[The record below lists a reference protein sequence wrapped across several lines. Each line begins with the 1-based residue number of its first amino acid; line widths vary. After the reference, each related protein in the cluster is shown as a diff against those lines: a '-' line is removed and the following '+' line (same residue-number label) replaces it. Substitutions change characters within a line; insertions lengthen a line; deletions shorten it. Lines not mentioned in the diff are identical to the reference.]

1 MINSAIGL
9 LRKIR
14 IVLSEA
20 FSSFRRNKGLTAASS
35 LAFLSTLALIPTLLL
50 LTFLLGALIGS
61 SARALEE
68 MQNILKQLVP
78 AYSQV
83 ILNELSMIMRHK
95 RAIGVINFFV
105 LFWTVTRL
113 VAGMR
118 ISLGTIFQKPTGRP
132 FLLEKLFDVAI
143 SILFLAGFSVVA
155 IAGVALPLVKR
166 IVPLRLLPV
175 AALAEIA
182 PFIMFTVVVFA
193 LYFTFSTRA
202 RFRHLVIGSLV
213 TSLLWFALRPA
224 FYFFLTYNPGYG
236 FAFGSFKSLFVVLMW
251 IYLSLSLFL
260 FGAEIVASIGRGRS
274 SSSGA

>member
-35 LAFLSTLALIPTLLL
+35 LAFLSTLALIPMLLL

-61 SARALEE
+61 SARALGETHDL
-68 MQNILKQLVP
+68 LKQLVP

-83 ILNELSMIMRHK
+83 ILNELSMIMRHR
-95 RAIGVINFFV
+95 RAVGVINFFV
-105 LFWTVTRL
+105 LFWIVTRL

-118 ISLGTIFQKPTGRP
+118 ISLSTIFQKTTDRP

-143 SILFLAGFSVVA
+143 SVLFLAGFSVVA

>member
-1 MINSAIGL
+1 MMNSAIDL
-9 LRKIR
+9 LKKIR
-14 IVLSEA
+14 SVLSET

-35 LAFLSTLALIPTLLL
+35 LAFLSTLALVPTLLL
-50 LTFLLGALIGS
+50 FTFLLGALIGS

-68 MQNILKQLVP
+68 TQALLEQLGP
-78 AYSQV
+78 AYGQV

-95 RAIGVINFFV
+95 RAVSVINLFV
-105 LFWTVTRL
+105 LLWAVTRL

-118 ISLGTIFQKPTGRP
+118 ISLSTIFQKTAGRP
-132 FLLEKLFDVAI
+132 FLLEKLFDIAI

-166 IVPLRLLPV
+166 IQPLRLLPG
-175 AALAEIA
+175 ALEEIA
-182 PFIMFTVVVFA
+182 PFIVFTGVVFA
-193 LYFTFSTRA
+193 LYFTFSTGV

-251 IYLSLSLFL
+251 IYLSQALFL
-260 FGAEIVASIGRGRS
+260 FGAEFVASFGRGRP
-274 SSSGA
+274 SSSGR

>member
-1 MINSAIGL
+1 MIHSAIGL
-9 LRKIR
+9 LKKIR
-14 IVLSEA
+14 NVLSEA
-20 FSSFRRNKGLTAASS
+20 FSAFRRNKGLTAASS

-68 MQNILKQLVP
+68 TQGLLKQLVP

-83 ILNELSMIMRHK
+83 ILSELSTIMRHK
-95 RAIGVINFFV
+95 RSIGVINFFV
-105 LFWTVTRL
+105 LFWIVTRL

-118 ISLGTIFQKPTGRP
+118 NSLGAIFQKATGRP

-143 SILFLAGFSVVA
+143 SMLFLAGFSVAA
-155 IAGVALPLVKR
+155 IAGVALPLIKR
-166 IVPLRLLPV
+166 TLPLGPLPV
-175 AALAEIA
+175 ALQEIA
-182 PFIMFTVVVFA
+182 AFIAFTVVVFA

-202 RFRHLVIGSLV
+202 RFRDLVIGSLV

-224 FYFFLTYNPGYG
+224 FYLFLAYNPGYG
-236 FAFGSFKSLFVVLMW
+236 IAFGSFKSLFVVLMW

-260 FGAEIVASIGRGRS
+260 FGAEIVASIGRGRP

>member
-1 MINSAIGL
+1 MMNSAIDL
-9 LRKIR
+9 LKKIR

-35 LAFLSTLALIPTLLL
+35 LAFLSTLALVPTLLL

-68 MQNILKQLVP
+68 TQELLKQLVP

-95 RAIGVINFFV
+95 RAISVINFFV
-105 LFWTVTRL
+105 LLWAVTRL

-118 ISLGTIFQKPTGRP
+118 ISLSTIFQKTTGRP

-166 IVPLRLLPV
+166 IQPLRLLPV
-175 AALAEIA
+175 ALEEIA
-182 PFIMFTVVVFA
+182 PFIVFTGVVFA
-193 LYFTFSTRA
+193 LYFTFSTRV

-251 IYLSLSLFL
+251 IYLSQALFL
-260 FGAEIVASIGRGRS
+260 FGAEIVASFGRGRP

>member
-1 MINSAIGL
+1 MMNSAIDSL
-9 LRKIR
+9 KKLRIL
-14 IVLSEA
+14 LSET

-35 LAFLSTLALIPTLLL
+35 LAFLSTLALVPTLLL
-50 LTFLLGALIGS
+50 FTFLLGALIGS

-68 MQNILKQLVP
+68 TQELLKQLVP
-78 AYSQV
+78 AYSQM

-95 RAIGVINFFV
+95 RAISVINIFV
-105 LFWTVTRL
+105 LLWAVTRL

-118 ISLGTIFQKPTGRP
+118 ISLSTIFQKTAGRP

-155 IAGVALPLVKR
+155 IAGVALPLLKR
-166 IVPLRLLPV
+166 IQPLRLLPG
-175 AALAEIA
+175 ALEEIA
-182 PFIMFTVVVFA
+182 PFIVFTGVVFA
-193 LYFTFSTRA
+193 LYFTFSTRV
-202 RFRHLVIGSLV
+202 RFRHLAIGSLV
-213 TSLLWFALRPA
+213 TSLLWFALRPV

-251 IYLSLSLFL
+251 IYLSQALFL
-260 FGAEIVASIGRGRS
+260 FGAEIVASFGRGRP

>member
-35 LAFLSTLALIPTLLL
+35 LAFLSTLALIPMLLL

-118 ISLGTIFQKPTGRP
+118 ISLSTIFQKTTGRP
-132 FLLEKLFDVAI
+132 FLLEKLFDVGI

-166 IVPLRLLPV
+166 VVPLRLLPV
-175 AALAEIA
+175 AALEEIA
-182 PFIMFTVVVFA
+182 PFIVFAVVVFA

-202 RFRHLVIGSLV
+202 RFWHLVIGSLV

-224 FYFFLTYNPGYG
+224 FYFFLIYNPGYG

>member
-1 MINSAIGL
+1 MNSAIGL
-9 LRKIR
+9 LKKLR
-14 IVLSEA
+14 IVFSEA

-50 LTFLLGALIGS
+50 LTFLLGELIGS

-68 MQNILKQLVP
+68 TQEVLKQLVP
-78 AYSQV
+78 ANSQV

-95 RAIGVINFFV
+95 RAISVINFFV
-105 LFWTVTRL
+105 LFWAVTRL

-118 ISLGTIFQKPTGRP
+118 ISLSTIFQKTTGRP

-155 IAGVALPLVKR
+155 IAGVVLPMVEQTL
-166 IVPLRLLPV
+166 PLRLLPV
-175 AALAEIA
+175 ALEKIA
-182 PFIMFTVVVFA
+182 PFIVFTVVVFA
-193 LYFTFSTRA
+193 LYFTFSTREL
-202 RFRHLVIGSLV
+202 FRHLVIGSLV

-251 IYLSLSLFL
+251 IYLSQALFL
-260 FGAEIVASIGRGRS
+260 FGAEIVASFHKLSGRRF
-274 SSSGA
+274 

>member
-1 MINSAIGL
+1 MNSAIGL
-9 LRKIR
+9 LKKLR
-14 IVLSEA
+14 IVFSEV

-50 LTFLLGALIGS
+50 LTFLLGELIGS

-68 MQNILKQLVP
+68 TQEVLKQLVP
-78 AYSQV
+78 ANSQV

-95 RAIGVINFFV
+95 RAISVINFFV
-105 LFWTVTRL
+105 LFWAVTRL

-118 ISLGTIFQKPTGRP
+118 ISLSTIFQKTTGRP

-155 IAGVALPLVKR
+155 IAGVVLPMVEQTL
-166 IVPLRLLPV
+166 PLRLLPV
-175 AALAEIA
+175 ALEKIA
-182 PFIMFTVVVFA
+182 PFIVFTVVVFA
-193 LYFTFSTRA
+193 LYFTFSTREL
-202 RFRHLVIGSLV
+202 FRHLVIGSLV

-251 IYLSLSLFL
+251 IYLSQALFL
-260 FGAEIVASIGRGRS
+260 FGAEIVASFHKLSGRRF
-274 SSSGA
+274 

>member
-9 LRKIR
+9 LEKIR
-14 IVLSEA
+14 IVLPEA

-35 LAFLSTLALIPTLLL
+35 LAFLSTLALIPMLLL

-68 MQNILKQLVP
+68 TQGLLKQLVP

-95 RAIGVINFFV
+95 RAISVINVFV
-105 LFWTVTRL
+105 LLWAVTRL

-118 ISLGTIFQKPTGRP
+118 ISLSTIFQKTAGRP

-155 IAGVALPLVKR
+155 IAGVALPLLKR
-166 IVPLRLLPV
+166 IQPLRLLPI
-175 AALAEIA
+175 ALEEIA
-182 PFIMFTVVVFA
+182 PFIVFTGVVFA
-193 LYFTFSTRA
+193 LYFTFSTRV
-202 RFRHLVIGSLV
+202 RFRHLAIGSLV

-251 IYLSLSLFL
+251 IYLSQALFL
-260 FGAEIVASIGRGRS
+260 FGAEIVASFSRGRP

>member
-1 MINSAIGL
+1 MIPSAIGCL
-9 LRKIR
+9 KKIR
-14 IVLSEA
+14 TILSGA
-20 FSSFRRNKGLTAASS
+20 FSSFRRNKGLTAAQS
-35 LAFLSTLALIPTLLL
+35 LAFLSTMALIPMLLL
-50 LTFLLGALIGS
+50 LTLLLNALIGS
-61 SARALEE
+61 SARALEKTQE
-68 MQNILKQLVP
+68 FLKQLVP

-83 ILNELSMIMRHK
+83 ILNELNLIMRYK

-105 LFWTVTRL
+105 LLWTVTRL

-118 ISLGTIFQKPTGRP
+118 ISLSTIFQKTTGRP
-132 FLLEKLFDVAI
+132 FLLEKLFDIAI

-155 IAGVALPLVKR
+155 IAGVALPLVKG
-166 IVPLRLLPV
+166 IVPLGLFPV
-175 AALAEIA
+175 ALEEIA
-182 PFIMFTVVVFA
+182 PFLVFTVVVFA

-251 IYLSLSLFL
+251 IYLSLALFL
-260 FGAEIVASIGRGRS
+260 FGAEIVASIGRGRP

>member
-1 MINSAIGL
+1 MMNLAIGL
-9 LRKIR
+9 LKKIR
-14 IVLSEA
+14 NILSQA

-35 LAFLSTLALIPTLLL
+35 LAFLSTLAIIPTLLL
-50 LTFLLGALIGS
+50 LTFLLGAVIGS

-68 MQNILKQLVP
+68 TQEILKQFLP

-83 ILNELSMIMRHK
+83 ILKELSMIMKHK
-95 RAIGVINFFV
+95 RVIGVINFCV
-105 LFWTVTRL
+105 LFWTFTRL

-118 ISLGTIFQKPTGRP
+118 ISLNAIFQRKTGRP
-132 FLLEKLFDVAI
+132 FLQEKLFDIAI

-155 IAGVALPLVKR
+155 IAGVVLPLAR
-166 IVPLRLLPV
+166 QIVPLTLLPV
-175 AALAEIA
+175 ALEVIA
-182 PFIMFTVVVFA
+182 PFIVFTGVVFA
-193 LYFTFSTRA
+193 LYFTFSTGA
-202 RFRHLVIGSLV
+202 RFRHLVTGALV

-251 IYLSLSLFL
+251 IYLSLALFL
-260 FGAEIVASIGRGRS
+260 FGAEIVASLDRERL

>member
-1 MINSAIGL
+1 MMNSAIDL
-9 LRKIR
+9 LKKNRLI
-14 IVLSEA
+14 LSEA
-20 FSSFRRNKGLTAASS
+20 LSSFRRNKGLTAASS
-35 LAFLSTLALIPTLLL
+35 LAFLSTLALVPTLLL
-50 LTFLLGALIGS
+50 FTFLLGALIGS

-68 MQNILKQLVP
+68 TQELLKQLVP

-83 ILNELSMIMRHK
+83 ILNELSLIMRHK
-95 RAIGVINFFV
+95 RAISVINLFV
-105 LFWTVTRL
+105 LLWAVTRL

-118 ISLGTIFQKPTGRP
+118 ISLSTIFQKTAGRP

-166 IVPLRLLPV
+166 IQPLRLLPV
-175 AALAEIA
+175 ALEEIA
-182 PFIMFTVVVFA
+182 PFIVFTGVVFA
-193 LYFTFSTRA
+193 LYFTFSTRV

-224 FYFFLTYNPGYG
+224 FYFFLTFNPGYG

-251 IYLSLSLFL
+251 IYLSQTLFL
-260 FGAEIVASIGRGRS
+260 FGAEIVASFGRGRP

>member
-1 MINSAIGL
+1 MNKAIGHL
-9 LRKIR
+9 KELR
-14 IVLSEA
+14 IVLAEA
-20 FSSFRRNKGLTAASS
+20 FSSFRRNKGLTAAQS
-35 LAFLSTLALIPTLLL
+35 LAFLSTLALLPMLLL
-50 LTFLLGALIGS
+50 LTFLLGTAIGS
-61 SARALEE
+61 SARALSETQE
-68 MQNILKQLVP
+68 FLKQLVP

-83 ILNELSMIMRHK
+83 ILDALSMIMKHK

-118 ISLGTIFQKPTGRP
+118 ISLGAIFRKTTGRP
-132 FLLEKLFDVAI
+132 FLLEKLFDVGI

-155 IAGVALPLVKR
+155 IAGVALPLVER
-166 IVPLRLLPV
+166 IQPLRLLP
-175 AALAEIA
+175 AALEQIA
-182 PFIMFTVVVFA
+182 PFIVFMGVVFA

-251 IYLSLSLFL
+251 IYLSLALFL
-260 FGAEIVASIGRGRS
+260 FGAEITASFGRERS

>member
-1 MINSAIGL
+1 MMNSAIDL
-9 LRKIR
+9 LKKLR

-35 LAFLSTLALIPTLLL
+35 LAFLSTLALVPTLLL
-50 LTFLLGALIGS
+50 FTFLLGALIGS

-68 MQNILKQLVP
+68 TQELLKQLVP

-95 RAIGVINFFV
+95 RAISVINLFV
-105 LFWTVTRL
+105 LLWAVTRL

-118 ISLGTIFQKPTGRP
+118 ISLSTIFQKTTGRP

-166 IVPLRLLPV
+166 IQPLRLLPS
-175 AALAEIA
+175 ALEEIA
-182 PFIMFTVVVFA
+182 PFIVFTGVVFA
-193 LYFTFSTRA
+193 LYFTFSTRV
-202 RFRHLVIGSLV
+202 RFRYLVIGSLV

-251 IYLSLSLFL
+251 IYLSQALFL
-260 FGAEIVASIGRGRS
+260 FGAEIVASFGRGRP